1 MLVWIIKCENGAT
14 SVCLQVRVPRSGL
27 KFRRQA
33 VRRFIDDTAK
43 ERCQNYVNNGRHR
56 HQKST
61 PFTEMI
67 KESNFSSSF
76 FLFLLSSFQKEKKK
90 RQLLSG
96 GMQERPNWSQPGY
109 DRHLCFS
116 CRMLIGGLSA
126 ILRKR
131 KDSKKKKNKHKE
143 QKKKL
148 DDRRRKFQNK
158 QEEGKKMYMLR
169 AGQFRRQRCRSC
181 QAFLTCLAVLVG
193 PKPILRRQPKFI
205 ETFSF

>member
-1 MLVWIIKCENGAT
+1 MERRASVFKCESLGVV
-14 SVCLQVRVPRSGL
+14 SSSGDRQCDGSSMIRPRS
-27 KFRRQA
+27 
-33 VRRFIDDTAK
+33 V
-43 ERCQNYVNNGRHR
+43 CQNYVNNSRHR

-131 KDSKKKKNKHKE
+131 KDSKKKKINIKN
-143 QKKKL
+143 KKKNSTIEGENFKTN
-148 DDRRRKFQNK
+148 RKK
-158 QEEGKKMYMLR
+158 ERK
-169 AGQFRRQRCRSC
+169 C
-181 QAFLTCLAVLVG
+181 TCSELGNFVAKDVGLAKLSWLV
-193 PKPILRRQPKFI
+193 
-205 ETFSF
+205 